1 MVSIVTNTSGA
12 TWWPNLKSIQVAPT
26 CACGQICN
34 YCKWCHLVAKCVTKA
49 ISMQVV
55 LSGDQIWNKCICFRA
70 NCETLP
76 ERIQVIESVTWVI
89 FRSTTDPA
97 TQIRCKFGHKVV
109 KLAWLQQVAK
119 FAILKWDNSSR
130 SRSQFLGQL
139 CLWQCFCWAI
149 KMAFTCG
156 LASQVNLFKR
166 PFSATFKAVQADMPE
181 VVCCKANFGKQ
192 GFWKCLKCAPYCNKA
207 QVYPLTPVPC

>member
-1 MVSIVTNTSGA
+1 MRFEEKTAHFACFSLFSQAEIVFPIWMN
-12 TWWPNLKSIQVAPT
+12 NFLNEYFLFNFELNIELN
-26 CACGQICN
+26 QILARFN
-34 YCKWCHLVAKCVTKA
+34 VKMNNQNV
-49 ISMQVV
+49 
-55 LSGDQIWNKCICFRA
+55 
-70 NCETLP
+70 
-76 ERIQVIESVTWVI
+76 SVTP
-89 FRSTTDPA
+89 S
-97 TQIRCKFGHKVV
+97 
-109 KLAWLQQVAK
+109 
-119 FAILKWDNSSR
+119 
-130 SRSQFLGQL
+130 QL